1 MPTDLE
7 LFAERAGRLH
17 LRLST
22 RETYARAATEAP
34 EAVDALFHL
43 PLLAM
48 AIMTIARREKF
59 QTINLGPR
67 VAALLVE
74 HFAALRN
81 SAHAMDTS
89 LTLRRRSVSALVLL
103 EVVGLVVVSRDRWR
117 FIELTAAGKTSL
129 DEARRQADDLGL
141 LLRGL
146 RIAQD
151 KSSAR
156 IGLR

>member
-7 LFAERAGRLH
+7 LFAEAAGSRR
-17 LRLST
+17 LRLPAGDA
-22 RETYARAATEAP
+22 YARSATDAP

-43 PLLAM
+43 PLLAL
-48 AIMTIARREKF
+48 AIMTIAAREKF
-59 QTINLGPR
+59 QTVNLGKR

-74 HFAALRN
+74 HFVALRN

-89 LTLRRRSVSALVLL
+89 LTLRRRCVSALVLL
-103 EVVGLVVVSRDRWR
+103 EIVGLVAVSRDRWR
-117 FIELTAAGKTSL
+117 FIEVTPDGRKSL
-129 DEARRQADDLGL
+129 NDARRAADDLGL
-141 LLRGL
+141 LVRGL

-156 IGLR
+156 IGKQ

>member
-7 LFAERAGRLH
+7 LFAERAGNLR
-17 LRLST
+17 LRLSAGG
-22 RETYARAATEAP
+22 TYARAATEAP
-34 EAVDALFHL
+34 ETVDALFHL
-43 PLLAM
+43 PLLAL
-48 AIMTIARREKF
+48 AIMTIARRERF
-59 QTINLGPR
+59 QTINLGRR

-81 SAHAMDTS
+81 AAHAMDTS

-103 EVVGLVVVSRDRWR
+103 EVVGLITVSRDRYR
-117 FIELTAAGKTSL
+117 FIELTPAGKTSL

-141 LLRGL
+141 LVRGL

-156 IGLR
+156 IGTI